1 MGDEVLMKK
10 IVATLMIAGV
20 AVVWAESIPVPANRV
35 ALIEE
40 YKMMFSKIG
49 EKRIGASTREIESV
63 RPPFIRL
70 TKEEAKKVIVKKD
83 GTKVAVKSGYVL
95 QAIVND
101 RAKINGKWYKLG
113 EKIDDFTLSSIQSS
127 GVFLKNNEFKKR
139 LTLRKRN
146 EKISIK

>member
-1 MGDEVLMKK
+1 MKK

>member
-1 MGDEVLMKK
+1 MKK
-10 IVATLMIAGV
+10 LMMTTIMLGSVTLQAENLPAAGG
-20 AVVWAESIPVPANRV
+20 ERL

-49 EKRIGASTREIESV
+49 EKRIGASTREIEAV

-70 TKEEAKKVIVKKD
+70 SKEEAKKVVVKKD

-101 RAKINGKWYKLG
+101 RAKINGKWYKKG
-113 EKIDDFTLSSIQSS
+113 DRIDDYTLVSIQSS
-127 GVFLKNNEFKKR
+127 GLFLQNNEFKKR
-139 LTLRKRN
+139 LTLRKKN

>member
-1 MGDEVLMKK
+1 MKK

-20 AVVWAESIPVPANRV
+20 AVVWAESIPVPADRV